1 MVQAFVN
8 PFFGYS
14 TFDCGIFSPCFFL
27 GKSSIAW
34 IVFSYNSRV
43 RYLKLPNQGNQNF
56 THKKNSLNWESIT
69 RGSLKNE
76 SVTDYGRSLNVL
88 KSLKGAR
95 HFGTND
101 QAGTLPRGW
110 KSFATS
116 KLPSLRPRD
125 NAAPIRYVTSLFG
138 CEFKNPL
145 KLVTKQ
151 GKKCSQREHQ
161 KNAIEESIKKKS
173 EKPLTAALE
182 QTSNSHGDLLP
193 LGMSKLFSR

>member
-1 MVQAFVN
+1 MLF
-8 PFFGYS
+8 PREKL
-14 TFDCGIFSPCFFL
+14 DCLDRFQFQLSFEI
-27 GKSSIAW
+27 
-34 IVFSYNSRV
+34 
-43 RYLKLPNQGNQNF
+43 LKTSQPRQSEFHTQ
-56 THKKNSLNWESIT
+56 KNSLNWESIT